1 MTIIYHGWTPQTPK
15 HEQIAN
21 GIASCKAFLQRD
33 PQNAY
38 WRRELEAL
46 EQERILDNITPE
58 AHEEYIANLVH
69 SAYCEMWRRKD
80 NPQRDAETQAR
91 DVEKFGWYDV
101 PEIKDGVSSPAWFE
115 AQPEVEF

>member
-58 AHEEYIANLVH
+58 AHAEYMAKAITEYRADELDWF
-69 SAYCEMWRRKD
+69 YEM
-80 NPQRDAETQAR
+80 ETR
-91 DVEKFGWYDV
+91 ESVRPF
-101 PEIKDGVSSPAWFE
+101 
-115 AQPEVEF
+115 

>member
-1 MTIIYHGWTPQTPK
+1 MTIIYHGWTPQTLK

-58 AHEEYIANLVH
+58 AHAEYMAKAITEYRADELDWLD
-69 SAYCEMWRRKD
+69 EMSTRESVR
-80 NPQRDAETQAR
+80 P
-91 DVEKFGWYDV
+91 F
-101 PEIKDGVSSPAWFE
+101 
-115 AQPEVEF
+115 

>member
-58 AHEEYIANLVH
+58 AHAEYMAKAITEYRADELDWLD
-69 SAYCEMWRRKD
+69 EMSTRESVR
-80 NPQRDAETQAR
+80 P
-91 DVEKFGWYDV
+91 F
-101 PEIKDGVSSPAWFE
+101 
-115 AQPEVEF
+115 

>member
-58 AHEEYIANLVH
+58 AHAEYMAKAITEYRADELDWLD
-69 SAYCEMWRRKD
+69 EMSTRESVR
-80 NPQRDAETQAR
+80 PL
-91 DVEKFGWYDV
+91 
-101 PEIKDGVSSPAWFE
+101 
-115 AQPEVEF
+115 

>member
-1 MTIIYHGWTPQTPK
+1 MTIIYHGWTPTTPK

-38 WRRELEAL
+38 WRKELEAL

-58 AHEEYIANLVH
+58 AHAEYMAKAITEYRADEIDWLD
-69 SAYCEMWRRKD
+69 EMSTRESVR
-80 NPQRDAETQAR
+80 P
-91 DVEKFGWYDV
+91 F
-101 PEIKDGVSSPAWFE
+101 
-115 AQPEVEF
+115 

>member
-1 MTIIYHGWTPQTPK
+1 MTTLSQGWTPTTPK

-21 GIASCKAFLQRD
+21 AIAACKAFLERD
-33 PQNAY
+33 PDNVYWQN
-38 WRRELEAL
+38 RLEAY
-46 EQERILDNITPE
+46 EQQRILDNLTPE
-58 AHEEYIANLVH
+58 AHAEYIANLVH
-69 SAYCEMWRRKD
+69 SAYGEALED
-80 NPQRDAETQAR
+80 DPQRDAETQAR

>member
-46 EQERILDNITPE
+46 EQERILDNLTPE
-58 AHEEYIANLVH
+58 AQAEYSEAITTYRAEELDWLD
-69 SAYCEMWRRKD
+69 EMDTRESVR
-80 NPQRDAETQAR
+80 PL
-91 DVEKFGWYDV
+91 
-101 PEIKDGVSSPAWFE
+101 
-115 AQPEVEF
+115 